1 MAIELIAKIKPAEN
15 GTFPMVDA
23 EDVAFQTGRLP
34 DFLFVP
40 LTQSQYNQK
49 KTNGELNPNTPY
61 LIVEDIE
68 A

>member
-1 MAIELIAKIKPAEN
+1 MAIELISKIKPADN
-15 GTFPMVDA
+15 GNFPMVDA
-23 EDVAFQTGRLP
+23 EDVAFNEKRLP

-40 LTQSQYNQK
+40 LTQAAYNK
-49 KTNGELNPNTPY
+49 KKANGELNPNTPY